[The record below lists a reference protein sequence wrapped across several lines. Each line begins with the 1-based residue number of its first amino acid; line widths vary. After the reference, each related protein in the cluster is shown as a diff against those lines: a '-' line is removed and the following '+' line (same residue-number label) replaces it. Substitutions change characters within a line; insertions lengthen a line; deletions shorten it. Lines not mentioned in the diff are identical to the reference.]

1 MIKSEITNNVG
12 KIYLNRPDKYHSFIR
27 EMALKLQSVLN
38 NYKYNDDVRSIL
50 ITAEGKAFCAGQDLN
65 EAIDPN
71 QPDITQIIEEHYN
84 PIIRIIRSI
93 EKPVIAAV
101 NGVAAGA
108 GASIAIVCD
117 IIIASEKAS
126 FIQAFGKIGL
136 IPDSGATFILP
147 KLIGMQRA
155 SSLMLTGDPVSAND
169 AEKMGLVYKVY
180 EAENFVEESIKLSEK
195 LAKMPTK
202 ALGLTKKALNYSLN
216 NNLDEQLELE
226 KEYQT
231 IAANTNDYKEGVQ
244 AFLEKRKPIFKGN

>member
-27 EMALKLQSVLN
+27 EMALKLQNVLN
-38 NYKYNDDVRSIL
+38 EFKNNEDVRTIL

-71 QPDITQIIEEHYN
+71 QPDITQIIKEHYN
-84 PIIRIIRSI
+84 PIIRTIRSI

-108 GASIAIVCD
+108 GASIAIACD

-155 SSLMLTGDPVSAND
+155 SSLMLTGDPISAND
-169 AEKMGLVYKVY
+169 AEKIGLVYKVH
-180 EAENFVEESIKLSEK
+180 EVEKFVEESIKLSEK

-202 ALGLTKKALNYSLN
+202 ALGLTKKALNFSLN

>member
-1 MIKSEITNNVG
+1 MIKSEIKNNVG
-12 KIYLNRPDKYHSFIR
+12 KIYLNRPKKYHSFVR

-38 NYKYNDDVRSIL
+38 NYKSNDDVRSIL

-84 PIIRIIRSI
+84 PIIKIIRSI

-108 GASIAIVCD
+108 GASIAIACD
-117 IIIASEKAS
+117 IVICSEDAS

-155 SSLMLTGDPVSAND
+155 TSLMLTGDPVLAKD

-180 EAENFVEESIKLSEK
+180 EVEKFVEESIKLSEK

-202 ALGLTKKALNYSLN
+202 ALGLTKKALNFSLN

>member
-1 MIKSEITNNVG
+1 MIKSEIKNNVG
-12 KIYLNRPDKYHSFIR
+12 KIYLDRPKKYHSFVR

-38 NYKYNDDVRSIL
+38 NYKNNDDVRSIL

-84 PIIRIIRSI
+84 PIIKIIRSI

-108 GASIAIVCD
+108 GASIAIACD
-117 IIIASEKAS
+117 IVICSEDAS

-155 SSLMLTGDPVSAND
+155 TSLMLTGDPVLAKD

-180 EAENFVEESIKLSEK
+180 EVEKFVEESIKLSEK

-202 ALGLTKKALNYSLN
+202 ALSLTKKALNFSLK

-244 AFLEKRKPIFKGN
+244 AFLEKRKPNFKGN

>member
-27 EMALKLQSVLN
+27 EMALKLQDVLKE
-38 NYKYNDDVRSIL
+38 YKNNDDVRSIL
-50 ITAEGKAFCAGQDLN
+50 ITAQGKAFCAGQDLN

-108 GASIAIVCD
+108 GASIVIACD

-147 KLIGMQRA
+147 RLIGMQRA
-155 SSLMLTGDPVSAND
+155 TSLMLTGDPVSAND
-169 AEKMGLVYKVY
+169 AQKMGMIYKVY
-180 EAENFVEESIKLSEK
+180 ESGIFVEESIKLSEK
-195 LAKMPTK
+195 LAKMPTRG
-202 ALGLTKKALNYSLN
+202 LGLTKKALNSSLN
-216 NNLDEQLELE
+216 NNLEGQLELE

-231 IAANTNDYKEGVQ
+231 IAANTNDYKEGVK
-244 AFLEKRKPIFKGN
+244 AFLEKRKPNFKGN

>member
-1 MIKSEITNNVG
+1 MIKSEIKNNVG
-12 KIYLNRPDKYHSFIR
+12 KIYLDRPKKYHSFVR

-38 NYKYNDDVRSIL
+38 NYKNNDDVRSIL

-108 GASIAIVCD
+108 GASIAIACD

>member
-1 MIKSEITNNVG
+1 MIKSEIKNNVG
-12 KIYLNRPDKYHSFIR
+12 KIYLDRPKKYHSFVR

-38 NYKYNDDVRSIL
+38 NYKNNDDVRSIL

-84 PIIRIIRSI
+84 PIIKIIRSI

-108 GASIAIVCD
+108 GASIAIACD
-117 IIIASEKAS
+117 IVICSEDAS

-155 SSLMLTGDPVSAND
+155 TSLMLTGDPVLAKD

-180 EAENFVEESIKLSEK
+180 EVEKFVEESIKLSEK

-202 ALGLTKKALNYSLN
+202 ALSLTKKALNFSLK
-216 NNLDEQLELE
+216 NNLNEQLELE

-244 AFLEKRKPIFKGN
+244 AFLEKRKPNFKGN

>member
-27 EMALKLQSVLN
+27 EMALKLQNVLN
-38 NYKYNDDVRSIL
+38 EYKNNEDVRTIL

-84 PIIRIIRSI
+84 PIIGIIRSI

-108 GASIAIVCD
+108 GASIAIACD

-155 SSLMLTGDPVSAND
+155 SSLMLTGDPISAND
-169 AEKMGLVYKVY
+169 AEKIGLVYKVY
-180 EAENFVEESIKLSEK
+180 EEEKFVEESIKLSEK

-202 ALGLTKKALNYSLN
+202 ALGLTKKALNFSLN

>member
-27 EMALKLQSVLN
+27 EMALKLQNVLN
-38 NYKYNDDVRSIL
+38 EYKNNEDVRTIL

-108 GASIAIVCD
+108 GASIAIACD

-202 ALGLTKKALNYSLN
+202 ALGLTKKALNFSLN